1 MYRPS
6 EDDLIPCTGG
16 AHSDE
21 PMQRPDHKSKKH
33 PRPRRN
39 EKVGGGH
46 FVFRR
51 GGRTGR
57 IKTGAIMAGKMPFEH
72 PSLESARA
80 EAERLHL
87 DGFLLKPIT
96 RSMLLDTLM
105 NVVGAPAAETA
116 PASATPR
123 TWGRSTSC

>member
-6 EDDLIPCTGG
+6 EDDLISCGTTGG

-80 EAERLHL
+80 EAERLHGL
-87 DGFLLKPIT
+87 HG
-96 RSMLLDTLM
+96 
-105 NVVGAPAAETA
+105 
-116 PASATPR
+116 
-123 TWGRSTSC
+123 GRYDVLSTSAIVDYAPGEIVDVASGWVGDGEVGGE